1 MSDII
6 VSAKGGNFKPVPA
19 GMHLARCYRII
30 DLGTQVSDYK
40 GQINHLSKVMCQFEV
55 HGEDDDGNPMT
66 TDKGEPLSIS
76 KTYTLSLGDK
86 ATMRRD
92 FSTWRGKDFTEDEKR
107 GFSLKNVVGVWAM
120 LSIVKSTGA
129 NGKEYTNI
137 EGINPVPKAMKA
149 NLPQGHN
156 DPKIYSIIEHDDELY
171 NSFSDYIKTKIA
183 ASPEYQSKMKHLG
196 KKEEPKGAS
205 FDDMKDDIPF

>member
-40 GQINHLSKVMCQFEV
+40 GQINHLKKVMCQFEV

-76 KTYTLSLGDK
+76 KTYTASLGDK

-92 FSTWRGKDFTEDEKR
+92 FATWRGKDFTVEEKNK
-107 GFSLKNVVGVWAM
+107 FSLKNVIGVWAM
-120 LSIVKSTGA
+120 LSIVKSTGS

-156 DPKIYSIIEHDDELY
+156 DPKIYSIPEHDDELY

-183 ASPEYQSKMKHLG
+183 ASTEYQMKNLG

>member
-6 VSAKGGNFKPVPA
+6 ASTKGGNFKLVPA

-30 DLGTQVSDYK
+30 DLGTQISDWNGK
-40 GQINHLSKVMCQFEV
+40 INHLNKVMLQFEV
-55 HGEDDDGNPMT
+55 HGEDDEGNPMK
-66 TDKGEPLSIS
+66 TDKGEPMSIS

-86 ATMRRD
+86 ANMRRD
-92 FSTWRGKDFTEDEKR
+92 FTTWRGKEFTEEEKK

-120 LSIVKSTGA
+120 LTIVKSTGA
-129 NGKEYTNI
+129 DGREHANI
-137 EGINPVPKAMKA
+137 EGINPVPKPMKA
-149 NLPQGHN
+149 SLPEGHN
-156 DPKIYSIIEHDDELY
+156 KPLLYSIAEHDEELY
-171 NSFSDYIKTKIA
+171 ELFSDKIKTKIA